1 MIDVLLLKVLFHEIF
16 VLERLVV
23 KTLRKVSPEGVLE
36 LIQLGTFLVVE
47 VLQLDLELFLHCGQL
62 SLPKNLAF
70 LEVLVVHLSAKIG
83 VPVESE
89 GRKLLN
95 GKLIL
100 LLINLGKVLK
110 MGYLCVNDLTALLDI
125 VNLGVEFVHFILS
138 FVNYLF
144 VRIAHFEFEIAFRAG
159 GK

>member
-100 LLINLGKVLK
+100 LLINL
-110 MGYLCVNDLTALLDI
+110 
-125 VNLGVEFVHFILS
+125 
-138 FVNYLF
+138 
-144 VRIAHFEFEIAFRAG
+144 
-159 GK
+159 

>member
-1 MIDVLLLKVLFHEIF
+1 
-16 VLERLVV
+16 VV
-23 KTLRKVSPEGVLE
+23 ETLREISPEGVLE
-36 LIQLGTFLVVE
+36 LIQLGTFLIIE
-47 VLQLDLELFLHCGQL
+47 VLKLDLELFLHCGQL

-70 LEVLVVHLSAKIG
+70 LEVLVVHLSAEVG

-89 GRKLLN
+89 WRKLIN
-95 GKLIL
+95 GKLVL
-100 LLINLGKVLK
+100 LLISLGKVFK
-110 MGYLCVNDLTALLDI
+110 KGYLSINNLTALLDV
-125 VNLGVEFVHFILS
+125 VNLGIKFVHFILS